1 MRHSARWA
9 VALSMA
15 LALLAGCMAAYEPPR
30 YDNARARAAAL
41 VEDEFQAAMALAA
54 ELRYEAAAEKF
65 AALAEVYE
73 GENPVNRSR
82 AAECTFWLGYCR
94 EKLDAANEAMTAYRR
109 VLERYPDLPAAR
121 QAERRLRALEDAVG
135 GAGHGG

>member
-9 VALSMA
+9 VALIMA
-15 LALLAGCMAAYEPPR
+15 LALLAGCTAVYEPPPH
-30 YDNARARAAAL
+30 DDARAAAL

-73 GENPVNRSR
+73 GESPVNRSR

-135 GAGHGG
+135 GTGHGG